1 MWMLTFVPDSFLV
14 YLVNIVFYTGII
26 CTILGFLLRFKIL
39 AHYQFIL
46 QVVGIV
52 ALAFGLYVKGGFEV
66 EQQWRD
72 RVKAMEAKVA
82 AAEAK
87 SKEAN
92 AQIETRI
99 VERVKIV
106 KQNVVETQVKIQK
119 EREVIDKDC
128 SLINPTALEL
138 YNLAVTNGGSNE

>member
-1 MWMLTFVPDSFLV
+1 M
-14 YLVNIVFYTGII
+14 
-26 CTILGFLLRFKIL
+26 GFLLRFKIL
-39 AHYQFIL
+39 AHYQFIF
-46 QVVGIV
+46 QVVGV
-52 ALAFGLYVKGGFEV
+52 LALGLGLYFKGGFEV

-99 VERVKIV
+99 IERVKIV

-128 SLINPTALEL
+128 SLINPTALDL